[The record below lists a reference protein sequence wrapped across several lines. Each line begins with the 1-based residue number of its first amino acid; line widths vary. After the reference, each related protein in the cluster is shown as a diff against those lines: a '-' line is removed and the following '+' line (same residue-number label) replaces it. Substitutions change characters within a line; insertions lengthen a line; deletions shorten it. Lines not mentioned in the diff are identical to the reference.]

1 MASAKNILIE
11 KPLEYLLKRQ
21 KIHNLARENNINL
34 AGGFNYRYLKNIK
47 KLKELLDEGFFGSI
61 LSVEMHLHG
70 GRPAM
75 EKEWKLK
82 KDAGGGVVID
92 PGVHH

>member
-11 KPLEYLLKRQ
+11 KPLGISFEEAK

-47 KLKELLDEGFFGSI
+47 KLKELLDEGFFWFNPFS
-61 LSVEMHLHG
+61 
-70 GRPAM
+70 
-75 EKEWKLK
+75 
-82 KDAGGGVVID
+82 
-92 PGVHH
+92 